1 MSLNV
6 TCQCL
11 TWGIAWWLSLFL
23 IGFPLIDVGT
33 VLHHHEVCSFLVQ
46 VINNKVLGWCEK
58 TLIASMQA
66 LLLAN
71 LVKWNN
77 GLIKQ
82 AQEGHA
88 LTINFLLLCQRIC
101 LSVPLNS
108 GLNNAPS
115 VQFTLIQGV
124 GGSDKYNCMIIKVE
138 RVHGFCE
145 MVHLVPTI
153 KHHNFRVKVS
163 CWTVLQAGSF

>member
-1 MSLNV
+1 
-6 TCQCL
+6 
-11 TWGIAWWLSLFL
+11 
-23 IGFPLIDVGT
+23 
-33 VLHHHEVCSFLVQ
+33 
-46 VINNKVLGWCEK
+46 
-58 TLIASMQA
+58 MQA

-115 VQFTLIQGV
+115 VQFTFIQGL

-138 RVHGFCE
+138 RVHGFWW
-145 MVHLVPTI
+145 
-153 KHHNFRVKVS
+153 NGS
-163 CWTVLQAGSF
+163 SGADNQASQFQSEGFLLDCFTSW